1 MAASDIITWIVAI
14 AGLAYIAYRIG
25 RGPFVILGRRLT
37 GSLPLRPPGTEPGAE
52 RWFAAAGVT
61 MFAGLGI
68 AELVTRAVGYPITA
82 LGALLLSYT
91 GVLIVQDHRGAAR
104 AFARRSW
111 TSSAWSF
118 LDNCCLCGDHWWG
131 HDPDGDLRR
140 GGRHGPGFWLAQE
153 QVRE

>member
-1 MAASDIITWIVAI
+1 MAASDIITWILGI

-61 MFAGLGI
+61 MFVGLGI
-68 AELVTRAVGYPITA
+68 AAVFRREVGYPITA
-82 LGALLLSYT
+82 LGALLLSFT

-104 AFARRSW
+104 AFARRAW
-111 TSSAWSF
+111 TEF
-118 LDNCCLCGDHWWG
+118 GMEFPGQLL
-131 HDPDGDLRR
+131 LTRII
-140 GGRHGPGFWLAQE
+140 GGAMIPMGIFGAVVVMAQ
-153 QVRE
+153 VFG